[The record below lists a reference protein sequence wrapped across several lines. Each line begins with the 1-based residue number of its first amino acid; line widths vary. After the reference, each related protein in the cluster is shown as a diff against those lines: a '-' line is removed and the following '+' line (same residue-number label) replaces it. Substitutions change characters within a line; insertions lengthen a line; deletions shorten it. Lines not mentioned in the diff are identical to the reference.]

1 MFLQAFL
8 SMFTC
13 QIYTKRILQIWRS
26 ISRSIEKTSKFM
38 VSFYETPTN
47 MSISEILL
55 TNIDEKINIIV
66 EKDHQFLF
74 NSIAWGYHARVDVW
88 TPIVGDEICI

>member
-1 MFLQAFL
+1 MLLQAFL

-26 ISRSIEKTSKFM
+26 ISRSIVKNSKFM
-38 VSFYETPTN
+38 ACFYETPTN

-74 NSIAWGYHARVDVW
+74 NSIVWGYHARVDVW
-88 TPIVGDEICI
+88 TPNVGDEICI